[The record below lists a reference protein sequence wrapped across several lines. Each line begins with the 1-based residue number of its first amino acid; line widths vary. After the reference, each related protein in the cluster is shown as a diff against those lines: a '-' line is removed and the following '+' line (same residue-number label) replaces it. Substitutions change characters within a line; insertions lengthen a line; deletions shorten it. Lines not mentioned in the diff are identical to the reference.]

1 MFTQMRRECFTLLL
15 TACLAVG
22 LVGCGQDSGPALANV
37 TGTVTLD
44 GKPLPDAAVTFYP
57 ADGGRPSQGFTDESG
72 KYTLRFTGTKEGAV
86 VGQNTVQVEVG
97 LPMGESEAPPA
108 SKLPQLPAKYN
119 KKTELTAEVKRGSNT
134 IDFDLTSN

>member
-1 MFTQMRRECFTLLL
+1 
-15 TACLAVG
+15 LAK
-22 LVGCGQDSGPALANV
+22 V

-44 GKPLPDAAVTFYP
+44 GKPLPGAAVTFSP
-57 ADGGRPSQGFTDESG
+57 SDGGRASQGFTDESG
-72 KYTLRFTGTKEGAV
+72 KYTLSFTLTKEGAI
-86 VGQNTVQVEVG
+86 VGQHTVQLEVG
-97 LPMGESEAPPA
+97 VSMGEGETPPA